1 MRRYSFFVLAR
12 LAAALPWFAAA
23 AIAASPPRSATAPA
37 AHPVPAAAK
46 PVANPALVP
55 APSLLDTTKVHK
67 LYMESEFDEAIAS
80 LEGDLKGKRF
90 LGHQDSVFI
99 YKYLGVMY
107 TSKYET
113 RELGKRYMYQ
123 LLVME
128 PTARISDMFA
138 SDMIYMIFKN
148 VQDEYFATH
157 PHDVPQL
164 PPPHKDP
171 DSSSSHAAWY
181 WAGGVG
187 LAVVVGVAAYV
198 FIFEPS
204 KKRVSHPIGPP

>member
-1 MRRYSFFVLAR
+1 LFV
-12 LAAALPWFAAA
+12 AAGFAA
-23 AIAASPPRSATAPA
+23 PLPRPATAPS
-37 AHPVPAAAK
+37 AHPVPAVAAK
-46 PVANPALVP
+46 PIANPAPVP
-55 APSLLDTTKVHK
+55 APLLLDTAKVHK

-80 LEGDLKGKRF
+80 LEGDLKGKRS

-107 TSKYET
+107 TSKYES

-128 PTARISDMFA
+128 PAARISDMFA

-157 PHDVPQL
+157 PHDVPQP

-171 DSSSSHAAWY
+171 ESSSSHAAWY
-181 WAGGVG
+181 WAGGLG
-187 LAVVVGVAAYV
+187 LAVAVGVAAYV
-198 FIFEPS
+198 FILEPS
-204 KKRVSHPIGPP
+204 KKTVSHPIGSH